1 MKAIAT
7 LLSGLPIQHVVEQNN
22 NLSIPPSELKTEAKQ
37 KTFMKYFSFLL
48 KSLSSFKILSQKQ
61 QMAKHIQ
68 NLKENTLHSL
78 VNLVSANME
87 FGVMQCIPLVYDPNP
102 VVRKIFVD
110 ILAKI
115 MESTMNL
122 DPNEM
127 DLSKYPDDQRYTLLN
142 TVLLKE
148 PYHVLLG
155 LSEAA
160 GFSEIDE
167 VASLYMKL
175 FEARGVTIEMLTHFC
190 KLEIQQT
197 EDPATVFRRNSVS
210 SKLLALYGKTQLKGF
225 INSSIGEALRR
236 VESGEI
242 PNSFEV
248 DPAKTEDPSANHAN
262 LKALAKLFLDLIL
275 SNESLITPSVRAECA
290 IVSSIVQKKFP
301 GTERMAVGGFIFLRI
316 LCPILAAPEAYD
328 LVKITVDRNLRRGL
342 LLVSKIIQNLSNH
355 VFFGNKEEFMI
366 AFNPF
371 LNEYSDKIDKFLDA
385 ISVSPKAF
393 IEEPSKT
400 SKEEVVCGM
409 RLHLMLAESMGK
421 VEDLA
426 IRMNPSGSL
435 LISQFF
441 LQEYENEELTAAAY
455 VAGWKQSV
463 AAINSFLTRLGAL
476 PDEEALAK
484 AKSYTKSVASDVSKQ
499 NNGYQELLQ
508 LIKSQKMFYISPKN
522 SLVIA
527 FI

>member
-7 LLSGLPIQHVVEQNN
+7 LLTGLPVQHVVEQNN

-48 KSLSSFKILSQKQ
+48 KSLSCFKNLSQKQ
-61 QMAKHIQ
+61 QMAKQIQ
-68 NLKENTLHSL
+68 NLKEKTLSSL

-87 FGVMQCIPLVYDPNP
+87 FGVMQCIPLVYDPSP

-122 DPNEM
+122 DPNER
-127 DLSKYPDDQRYTLLN
+127 DLSKYPDEQRYTLLN
-142 TVLLKE
+142 TVLLTE

-155 LSEAA
+155 LSEAS

-167 VASLYMKL
+167 VASLYMQL

-197 EDPATVFRRNSVS
+197 EDQATVFRRNSIS

-236 VESGEI
+236 LESGAI
-242 PNSFEV
+242 PNSFEI
-248 DPAKTEDPSANHAN
+248 DPAKTENPSANHEN
-262 LKALAKLFLDLIL
+262 LKNLAKLFLDLIL
-275 SNESLITPSVRAECA
+275 NNEFLIPKSVRAECA
-290 IVSSIVQKKFP
+290 VVSSIVKNKFP

-328 LVKITVDRNLRRGL
+328 LVKISIDRNLRRGL

-366 AFNPF
+366 SFNPF
-371 LNEYSDKIDKFLDA
+371 LNEYSEKVDKFLDA
-385 ISVSPKAF
+385 ISVHPQDYV
-393 IEEPSKT
+393 EESSKT
-400 SKEEVVCGM
+400 SKEEIVCGM
-409 RLHLMLAESMGK
+409 RFHVLLADFMGK

-435 LISQFF
+435 LISHFF
-441 LQEYENEELTAAAY
+441 LEENGAEEQTAATY

-463 AAINSFLTRLGAL
+463 AAMNSFLTRLGAP
-476 PDEEALAK
+476 PDEETLAH
-484 AKSYTKSVASDVSKQ
+484 AKSITKGVVTVDAAKQ
-499 NNGYQELLQ
+499 NSGYQELMQ
-508 LIKSQKMFYISPKN
+508 LIKNQKMFYISSKL
-522 SLVIA
+522 SLVCI
-527 FI
+527 I